1 MCPAVKKQ
9 LLNLYA
15 AFGFKPTKDII
26 VPGYKPVPPEGGGP
40 IPPSPEIEAAVR
52 DTTITVK
59 DADGRKTEMSVQ
71 DLFQMMFTDYLTG
84 YIKDTDSDGNPDDGA
99 IYLEPVKKH

>member
-9 LLNLYA
+9 FLNLYA

-26 VPGYKPVPPEGGGP
+26 VPGYKPKPPEGGGP
-40 IPPSPEIEAAVR
+40 IPPGTDIQKAVR
-52 DTTITVK
+52 ETTITVK
-59 DADGRKTEMSVQ
+59 DADGHETSMSVQ
-71 DLFQMMFTDYLTG
+71 DLFQMMFYDYLTG
-84 YIKDTDSDGNPDDGA
+84 YIKDSDSDGEPDDGA